1 MEKIWLILPGLLLL
15 IGGGEWLVRGASRLA
30 SLLGVPPVVIGL
42 SVVAF
47 GTSAPE
53 LAVSVLS
60 AYRGQPD
67 IAVGNVVGSN
77 IVNVLLIL
85 GLSAVVA
92 PLAVSVRL
100 IKIEVPLMIGT
111 ALLFIAL
118 AYDGKLTRWDG
129 ALLVL
134 IFVAYIAWM
143 ARTARSE
150 TLLQEELEEAGVI
163 PRSGWTYLKLAGLT
177 LAGLAGLVLGS
188 EWLIQGAVAAARAL
202 GVSELVIGLT
212 IVAIGTSMPELATSV
227 IASIRGER
235 DISVGNVVGSN
246 IFNILSVLGFSSLVA
261 PDGVAVAPAVL
272 RFDAPVMVGVSLAC
286 FPVFFNGF
294 QIKRWEGMLFVVYYI
309 AYTVYLILYSSH
321 HDALDEYTLAMGY
334 FVLPLTGI
342 ALVLTLIFA
351 WNRQYLKPRRTRREY
366 LPHAQQALAPNAQ
379 TDDSEPD
386 STDPARGA
394 GR

>member
-1 MEKIWLILPGLLLL
+1 MEKAWLILPGLLLL

-92 PLAVSVRL
+92 PLAVSIRL
-100 IKIEVPLMIGT
+100 IKIEVPMMMGT
-111 ALLFIAL
+111 ALLFFAL
-118 AYDGKLTRWDG
+118 GYDGKLTRLDG
-129 ALLVL
+129 TILVG
-134 IFVAYIAWM
+134 IFAAYLVWM

-150 TLLQEELEEAGVI
+150 PILEEELEEAGAI
-163 PRSGWTYLKLAGLT
+163 PRNGWTYLKLGGLIVF
-177 LAGLAGLVLGS
+177 GLAGLVLGS
-188 EWLIQGAVAAARAL
+188 EWLIQGAVATARAL

-212 IVAIGTSMPELATSV
+212 VVAVGTSLPELATSV
-227 IASIRGER
+227 IASMRGER

-261 PDGVAVAPAVL
+261 PVSVAVAPAVL
-272 RFDAPVMVGVSLAC
+272 RFDALVMIAVSLAC

-294 QIKRWEGMLFVVYYI
+294 AIKRWEGALFVGYYI

-321 HDALDEYTLAMGY
+321 HDALDEYTMAMQY
-334 FVLPLTGI
+334 FALPITAI
-342 ALVLTLIFA
+342 ALVFTLVFA
-351 WNRQYLKPRRTRREY
+351 WNRQYLKPRRISKRRES
-366 LPHAQQALAPNAQ
+366 L
-379 TDDSEPD
+379 TSSE
-386 STDPARGA
+386 
-394 GR
+394 

>member
-1 MEKIWLILPGLLLL
+1 LEKAWLILPGLLLL

-77 IVNVLLIL
+77 IVNILLIL

-92 PLAVSVRL
+92 PLAVSARL
-100 IKIEVPLMIGT
+100 IKEVPMMIGT
-111 ALLFIAL
+111 ALLFFAL
-118 AYDGKLTRWDG
+118 AYDGKLTRLDG

-134 IFVAYIAWM
+134 IFAAYLTWM

-150 TLLQEELEEAGVI
+150 TLLDAEVEEAGAM
-163 PRSGWTYLKLAGLT
+163 PRTGWTYLKLAGLMI
-177 LAGLAGLVLGS
+177 AGLAGLVLGS

-212 IVAIGTSMPELATSV
+212 VVAVGTSLPELATSV
-227 IASIRGER
+227 IASMRGER

-261 PDGVAVAPAVL
+261 PDGMTVAPAVL
-272 RFDAPVMVGVSLAC
+272 RFDAVVMIGVSLAC
-286 FPVFFNGF
+286 LPVFFNGF
-294 QIKRWEGMLFVVYYI
+294 QIKRWEGALFVGYYV

-342 ALVLTLIFA
+342 ALVLPLIFA
-351 WNRQYLKPRRTRREY
+351 WSRQYLQPRRLRRKELQEQTR
-366 LPHAQQALAPNAQ
+366 
-379 TDDSEPD
+379 
-386 STDPARGA
+386 ARTE
-394 GR
+394 

>member
-1 MEKIWLILPGLLLL
+1 MEKVWLIVPGLLLL

-42 SVVAF
+42 SVVAY

-85 GLSAVVA
+85 GLSAMVA
-92 PLAVSVRL
+92 PLAVSIRL
-100 IKIEVPLMIGT
+100 VKIEVPMMIGT
-111 ALLFIAL
+111 ALLFFAL
-118 AYDGKLTRWDG
+118 GYDGKLTRLDG
-129 ALLVL
+129 TLLVGIL
-134 IFVAYIAWM
+134 LAYLVWM

-150 TLLQEELEEAGVI
+150 PILEEVGAI
-163 PRSGWTYLKLAGLT
+163 PRNGWTYLKLGGLIVV
-177 LAGLAGLVLGS
+177 GFGGLVLGS
-188 EWLIQGAVAAARAL
+188 EWSIQGAVAMARAI

-212 IVAIGTSMPELATSV
+212 VVAIGTSMPELATSV

-235 DISVGNVVGSN
+235 DISVGNAVGSN

-261 PDGVAVAPAVL
+261 PDGLTVAPAVI
-272 RFDAPVMVGVSLAC
+272 RFDALVMIGVSLAC

-294 QIKRWEGMLFVVYYI
+294 QIKRWEGALFVGYYI
-309 AYTVYLILYSSH
+309 AYTVYLILNSSH
-321 HDALDEYTLAMGY
+321 HDALDTYTLAMRY
-334 FVLPLTGI
+334 FVIPLTVL
-342 ALVLTLIFA
+342 ALVLTLVFA
-351 WNRQYLKPRRTRREY
+351 WNRQYLKPRRIRRKQV
-366 LPHAQQALAPNAQ
+366 HH
-379 TDDSEPD
+379 SE
-386 STDPARGA
+386 TH
-394 GR
+394 

>member
-1 MEKIWLILPGLLLL
+1 LEKAWLILPGLLLL

-77 IVNVLLIL
+77 IVNILLIL

-92 PLAVSVRL
+92 PLAVSARL
-100 IKIEVPLMIGT
+100 IKEVPMMIGT
-111 ALLFIAL
+111 ALLFFAL
-118 AYDGKLTRWDG
+118 AYDGKLTRLDG
-129 ALLVL
+129 VILVG
-134 IFVAYIAWM
+134 IFAAYLAWM

-150 TLLQEELEEAGVI
+150 TLLETELDEASVL
-163 PRSGWTYLKLAGLT
+163 PRTGWTYLKLVALVVVGLT
-177 LAGLAGLVLGS
+177 GLALGS

-212 IVAIGTSMPELATSV
+212 SVAIGTSLPELATSV
-227 IASIRGER
+227 IASLRGER

-261 PDGVAVAPAVL
+261 PDGMTVAPAVL
-272 RFDAPVMVGVSLAC
+272 RFDALVMIGVSLAC

-294 QIKRWEGMLFVVYYI
+294 QIKRWEGALFVGYYI

-334 FVLPLTGI
+334 FVLPLTGT

-351 WNRQYLKPRRTRREY
+351 LNRQYLKPRRLLRKELEANRK
-366 LPHAQQALAPNAQ
+366 Q
-379 TDDSEPD
+379 
-386 STDPARGA
+386 
-394 GR
+394 

>member
-1 MEKIWLILPGLLLL
+1 MEKAWLIVPGLLLL

-53 LAVSVLS
+53 LAVSILS

-77 IVNVLLIL
+77 IVNILLIL

-100 IKIEVPLMIGT
+100 IKIEVPLMIGA
-111 ALLFIAL
+111 ALLFFVL
-118 AYDGKLTRWDG
+118 GYDGKLTRLDG
-129 ALLVL
+129 ALLVG
-134 IFVAYIAWM
+134 IFIGYLVWM

-150 TLLQEELEEAGVI
+150 PILEEELEEVGAI
-163 PRSGWTYLKLAGLT
+163 PRNGWTYLKLIGLI
-177 LAGLAGLVLGS
+177 AVGLGGLVLGS
-188 EWLIQGAVAAARAL
+188 EWLIQGAVAAARAI

-212 IVAIGTSMPELATSV
+212 VVAVGTSLPELATSV
-227 IASIRGER
+227 IASMRGER

-261 PDGVAVAPAVL
+261 PDGLTVAPAVM
-272 RFDAPVMVGVSLAC
+272 RFDALVMIGVSLAC

-294 QIKRWEGMLFVVYYI
+294 EIKRWEGALFVGYYI
-309 AYTVYLILYSSH
+309 AYTVYLILNSSH
-321 HDALDEYTLAMGY
+321 HDALDEYTLAMRY
-334 FVLPLTGI
+334 FVIPLTI
-342 ALVLTLIFA
+342 LVLLLTLAFA
-351 WNRQYLKPRRTRREY
+351 WNRQYLKPRQLSRQE
-366 LPHAQQALAPNAQ
+366 
-379 TDDSEPD
+379 
-386 STDPARGA
+386 ARQS
-394 GR
+394 RVD

>member
-1 MEKIWLILPGLLLL
+1 MSQAWLIVPGLVVL
-15 IGGGEWLVRGASRLA
+15 IAGGEWLVRGASRLA

-77 IVNVLLIL
+77 IVNILLIL
-85 GLSAVVA
+85 GLSAAVA

-100 IKIEVPLMIGT
+100 IKIEVPIMVGT
-111 ALLFIAL
+111 AVLFFLLG
-118 AYDGKLTRWDG
+118 YDGRLSRWDG
-129 ALLVL
+129 ALLVA
-134 IFVAYIAWM
+134 IFTAYVIWM

-150 TLLQEELEEAGVI
+150 PVLEVELEEIGAV
-163 PRSGWTYLKLAGLT
+163 PHNGWTYLKLVGLIVGG
-177 LAGLAGLVLGS
+177 LVGLALGS

-212 IVAIGTSMPELATSV
+212 IVAVGTSLPELATSV
-227 IASIRGER
+227 IASLRGER

-246 IFNILSVLGFSSLVA
+246 IFNILSVLGLSSLVA
-261 PDGVAVAPAVL
+261 PNGVAVAPAVL
-272 RFDAPVMVGVSLAC
+272 RFDAPVMIAVSLAC

-294 QIKRWEGMLFVVYYI
+294 QIKRWEGILFVLYYVF
-309 AYTVYLILYSSH
+309 YTLYLVLYSSQ
-321 HDALDEYTLAMGY
+321 HDALDEYTFAMQY
-334 FVLPLTGI
+334 FVLPLTTI
-342 ALVLTLIFA
+342 VLLVTLVFA
-351 WNRQYLKPRRTRREY
+351 WNRQYLKPRRISRRVE
-366 LPHAQQALAPNAQ
+366 AK
-379 TDDSEPD
+379 T
-386 STDPARGA
+386 ARE
-394 GR
+394 

>member
-1 MEKIWLILPGLLLL
+1 MEKAWLILPGLLLL

-77 IVNVLLIL
+77 IVNILLIL

-92 PLAVSVRL
+92 PLAVSARL
-100 IKIEVPLMIGT
+100 IKEVPMMIGT
-111 ALLFIAL
+111 ALLFFAL
-118 AYDGKLTRWDG
+118 AYDGKLTRLDG

-134 IFVAYIAWM
+134 IFTAYLSWM

-150 TLLQEELEEAGVI
+150 TLLEAALEESGAI
-163 PRSGWTYLKLAGLT
+163 PRNGWTYLKLAGLII
-177 LAGLAGLVLGS
+177 AGLAGLVLGS

-212 IVAIGTSMPELATSV
+212 IVAIGTSLPELATSV
-227 IASIRGER
+227 IASLRGER
-235 DISVGNVVGSN
+235 DISAGNVVGSN

-261 PDGVAVAPAVL
+261 PDGMTVAPAAL
-272 RFDAPVMVGVSLAC
+272 RFDAVVMIGVSLAC
-286 FPVFFNGF
+286 LPVFFNDF
-294 QIKRWEGMLFVVYYI
+294 QIKRWEGALFMGYYI

-342 ALVLTLIFA
+342 ALVLPLIFA
-351 WNRQYLKPRRTRREY
+351 WNRQYLQPRRLRRRKLE
-366 LPHAQQALAPNAQ
+366 ARSGS
-379 TDDSEPD
+379 DSG
-386 STDPARGA
+386 SH
-394 GR
+394 

>member
-1 MEKIWLILPGLLLL
+1 MEKAWLIVPGLLLL

-53 LAVSVLS
+53 LAVSILA

-77 IVNVLLIL
+77 IVNILLIL

-111 ALLFIAL
+111 ALLFFAL
-118 AYDGKLTRWDG
+118 GYDGKLTRLDG
-129 ALLVL
+129 ALLVG
-134 IFVAYIAWM
+134 IFIAYLVWM

-150 TLLQEELEEAGVI
+150 PILEEELEEVGAI
-163 PRSGWTYLKLAGLT
+163 PRNGWTYLKLMGLIAAGL
-177 LAGLAGLVLGS
+177 GGLVLGS
-188 EWLIQGAVAAARAL
+188 EWLIQGAVAAARAI

-212 IVAIGTSMPELATSV
+212 VVAVGTSLPELATSV
-227 IASIRGER
+227 IASMRGER

-261 PDGVAVAPAVL
+261 PDGLTVAPAVM
-272 RFDAPVMVGVSLAC
+272 RFDALVMIGVSLAC

-294 QIKRWEGMLFVVYYI
+294 EIKRWEGALFVGYYI
-309 AYTVYLILYSSH
+309 AYTVYLFLNSSH
-321 HDALDEYTLAMGY
+321 HDALDEYAFAMQY
-334 FVLPLTGI
+334 FVIPLTII
-342 ALVLTLIFA
+342 ALILTLVFA
-351 WNRQYLKPRRTRREY
+351 WNRQYLKPRRVSRKE
-366 LPHAQQALAPNAQ
+366 
-379 TDDSEPD
+379 
-386 STDPARGA
+386 ARQSGVD
-394 GR
+394 

>member
-1 MEKIWLILPGLLLL
+1 LEKIWLIVPGLLLL

-77 IVNVLLIL
+77 IVNILLIL

-92 PLAVSVRL
+92 PLAVSMRL
-100 IKIEVPLMIGT
+100 IKIEVPMMIGT
-111 ALLFIAL
+111 ALLFFAL
-118 AYDGKLTRWDG
+118 AQDGKLTRLDG
-129 ALLVL
+129 VILVG
-134 IFVAYIAWM
+134 IFAAYLAWM

-150 TLLQEELEEAGVI
+150 TLLETELDEASVL
-163 PRSGWTYLKLAGLT
+163 PRTGWTYLKLVALVVVGLT
-177 LAGLAGLVLGS
+177 GLALGS

-212 IVAIGTSMPELATSV
+212 IVAIGTSLPELATSV
-227 IASIRGER
+227 IASMRGER

-261 PDGVAVAPAVL
+261 PDGMTVAPAVL
-272 RFDAPVMVGVSLAC
+272 RFDALVMIGVSLAC

-294 QIKRWEGMLFVVYYI
+294 QIKRWEGALFVGYYI

-321 HDALDEYTLAMGY
+321 HDALDEYTLAMSY
-334 FVLPLTGI
+334 FVLPLTGV
-342 ALVLTLIFA
+342 ALLLTLIFA
-351 WNRQYLKPRRTRREY
+351 WNRQYLKPRRLLRKELEANRK
-366 LPHAQQALAPNAQ
+366 
-379 TDDSEPD
+379 
-386 STDPARGA
+386 R
-394 GR
+394 